1 MLKDDDAGSD
11 SDSENFEAV
20 TPEHNTENMHVDGET
35 TVIAT
40 VEKRSHILEDVDGE
54 LEMEDVAPS
63 FDTEVTSVSNIPESD
78 CTQAQHHR
86 PESHYGAPFAPQQ
99 HEDAHL
105 ISARFSGSA
114 PPPHSPLPPPPAPPA
129 HLLPR
134 SGFPPAVLDSVPRF
148 SHSNSQVC
156 FIPQSFDHWPSWR
169 YFC

>member
-20 TPEHNTENMHVDGET
+20 TPEHNMENVHVDGEP

-78 CTQAQHHR
+78 CTQVQHHR

-99 HEDAHL
+99 REDAHL
-105 ISARFSGSA
+105 ISARFPGSA

-129 HLLPR
+129 HLLTR

-156 FIPQSFDHWPSWR
+156 FIP
-169 YFC
+169 